1 MWPPPKPAPPE
12 GPRRPVPARWVEHD
26 RTWTRAIHR
35 AAASDVLVGLLLVV
49 SRLSN
54 GAIWYAAALALPWFG
69 GATGTA
75 CALRMVGVGL
85 VDLGI
90 YKILKRHFARPRPFI
105 GCPGVRARG
114 PTLDEHSFPS
124 GHTLHS
130 VGFAMMLFT
139 YYPALGWIVWPFTAM
154 VALSRI
160 VLGLHYPSDV
170 IVGALIGWGVATSM
184 LVLF

>member
-1 MWPPPKPAPPE
+1 M
-12 GPRRPVPARWVEHD
+12 PARWAERD
-26 RTWTRAIHR
+26 RSWTRAIHR
-35 AAASDVLVGLLLVV
+35 AAASEVLVRLLLVV

-54 GAIWYAAALALPWFG
+54 GAVWYAVALALPWVG
-69 GATGTA
+69 GANGTA
-75 CALRMVGVGL
+75 CALRMTGVGL
-85 VDLGI
+85 VDLFF
-90 YKILKRHFARPRPFI
+90 YKVLKRHFARPRPFV

-124 GHTLHS
+124 GHTLHA
-130 VGFAMMLFT
+130 VGFTVIFCT
-139 YYPALGWIVWPFTAM
+139 YYPALGWVVWPFTAL

-170 IVGALIGWGVATSM
+170 VVGALIGWGVATSV